1 MNELHMIYIINSSH
15 FKFVM
20 NTVKNT
26 TIVDFHWFTSFA
38 KKKHSMFDHVSLT
51 LDTIGS
57 QCT

>member
-1 MNELHMIYIINSSH
+1 MEKLHMTFIINSSD
-15 FKFVM
+15 FKLVM
-20 NTVKNT
+20 NIVKNT

-38 KKKHSMFDHVSLT
+38 NKKHPMCDHVSLR